1 MKGGIGII
9 SLLIGVAGMDSENLT
24 IPIILSIIGLIL
36 LAIEGRRIEK
46 NGKHDYSNHTCD
58 YPCYFRNR

>member
-1 MKGGIGII
+1 MKGGLGII

-36 LAIEGRRIEK
+36 LAIEGRRSEK
-46 NGKHDYSNHTCD
+46 NVKRDYTNHTCS
-58 YPCYFRNR
+58 YPSYFKR